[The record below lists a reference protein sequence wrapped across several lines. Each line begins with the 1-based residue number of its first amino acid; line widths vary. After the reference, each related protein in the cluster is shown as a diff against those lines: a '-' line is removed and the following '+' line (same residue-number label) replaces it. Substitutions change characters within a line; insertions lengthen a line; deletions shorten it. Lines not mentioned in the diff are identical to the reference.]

1 MRVPFADRSRLAW
14 AKDAALGLI
23 AFAKEHGLPVEIF
36 CFDEETIRLSQ
47 RSTNYVEHAEKVLT
61 LTPGTSTH
69 PESLTKA
76 LQRCDEGTLV
86 VIITDGCFSENSLRA
101 VTNRVKRSKVICAV
115 VDTDPHS
122 CVNAV
127 TEPNLEIYN
136 VKPSAAGS
144 TLVEKAEKSMMLSG

>member
-1 MRVPFADRSRLAW
+1 
-14 AKDAALGLI
+14 
-23 AFAKEHGLPVEIF
+23 
-36 CFDEETIRLSQ
+36 
-47 RSTNYVEHAEKVLT
+47 
-61 LTPGTSTH
+61 
-69 PESLTKA
+69 
-76 LQRCDEGTLV
+76 V
-86 VIITDGCFSENSLRA
+86 VIITDGRFSDSLRA
-101 VTNRVKRSKVICAV
+101 VTNHVKRSKVICAV